1 MKGGKSFKG
10 LTVGR
15 SKGAIRKEKKY
26 SRRLM
31 IGKRRK
37 MGKISVSLAKTV
49 SWQKKKEISCFKII
63 TESHVFN

>member
-1 MKGGKSFKG
+1 MR
-10 LTVGR
+10 T
-15 SKGAIRKEKKY
+15 RKEKKY

-63 TESHVFN
+63 IESYVFN